1 MIAKRLYLLPFILA
15 LAVLG
20 CSLPGG
26 ETEAPLASTTE
37 APVPTADYSLE
48 LPFEGIWTND
58 EGTVL
63 VLTVNRF
70 YFKFLQGEEG
80 EVVTENFAEI
90 LDYDLDAGHLHIYM
104 DSVLL
109 NTRPGGF
116 DYPQRYL
123 VFDFEGDTLRIA
135 FSDETYSDR
144 YEEYELTRY

>member
-1 MIAKRLYLLPFILA
+1 LIAKRINLVPFVLA

-26 ETEAPLASTTE
+26 ETEAPSASITE
-37 APVPTADYSLE
+37 APIPTADYRLE

-63 VLTVNRF
+63 ILTANRF
-70 YFKFLQGEEG
+70 YFKFIQGQEG
-80 EVVTENFAEI
+80 EVVTETFAEI

-104 DSVLL
+104 DSILL

-123 VFDFEGDTLRIA
+123 IYQIDGDTLRIA
-135 FSDETYSDR
+135 FCDETYSDR